1 MAITV
6 FTAATGATSGT
17 LRIASHEVPAAV
29 HQKGLAGVE
38 TIDIMRSTDGGTTF
52 EDYKVGGNVQQLSV
66 DDNSVSIKAPGIY
79 KFDKGV
85 TAGATGVT
93 ASVGRD
99 V

>member
-6 FTAATGATSGT
+6 FAATTAASSGT
-17 LRIASHEVPAAV
+17 LRVEKNDTPAAL

-52 EDYKVGGNVQQLSV
+52 EDYKVGGNVQKLSV
-66 DDNSVSIKAPGIY
+66 DDNSVSIKSPGIY
-79 KFDKGV
+79 KADKGV
-85 TAGATGVT
+85 TVGAAGVT
-93 ASVGRD
+93 ASLGRN